1 MNRKPTLKI
10 ATIIYFV
17 LLFLIIPKDVVWGGE
32 KNQTVPTISPSRT
45 PTTAFTATQMV
56 ATNTQIVNTQP
67 ASSNPTST
75 STTQIILQST
85 EIPTSKTL
93 ESQSTTSVQTRSV
106 IQQPGETQITVTE
119 ATSSVSLPIVSD
131 GDEKD
136 QSTGS
141 SDQELVTTIPS
152 FVFPVIAV
160 LLLVI
165 FFLISKLSAKRN
177 KEIK

>member
-1 MNRKPTLKI
+1 MNRTPTFKI
-10 ATIIYFV
+10 AIIIFFI
-17 LLFLIIPKDVVWGGE
+17 LLFLIIPKDVVWGGQQ
-32 KNQTVPTISPSRT
+32 NQTVPTVGPSRT
-45 PTTAFTATQMV
+45 PTTAFTATQLV

-75 STTQIILQST
+75 STSQIILQST
-85 EIPTSKTL
+85 ETPSSEIL
-93 ESQSTTSVQTRSV
+93 ESQSTTSIQTTSA
-106 IQQPGETQITVTE
+106 IQQPE
-119 ATSSVSLPIVSD
+119 ATQTAVSEATKSVSLPIVSG

-136 QSTGS
+136 QTSGS

-165 FFLISKLSAKRN
+165 VFLIFKLATKRN